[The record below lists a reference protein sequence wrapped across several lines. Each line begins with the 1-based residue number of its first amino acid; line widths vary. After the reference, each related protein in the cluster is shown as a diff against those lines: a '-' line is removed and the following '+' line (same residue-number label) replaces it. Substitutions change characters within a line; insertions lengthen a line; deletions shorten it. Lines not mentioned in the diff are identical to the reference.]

1 MRLALNRRSRA
12 SLAVAAVAA
21 TTLVVAS
28 QVGTSSASVTADR
41 SKVTSTPI
49 KHLVVLFDENV
60 SFDHY
65 FATYP
70 HATNKD
76 GTRFTAPASTP
87 KVNTLRTAGL
97 LRHNPNLYDPV
108 RLGPDQALTCDQNH
122 NYGPEQKAENGGA
135 SDQFVQNVSVDT
147 CSGGLFGAPGLT
159 MDYYDGNTVT
169 GIWNYAKSYAM
180 SDNSFG
186 TTFGPSTPGALNLV
200 SGQTHGVHAVD
211 PTTGAT
217 VSDAY
222 AVVSP
227 DAQGVG
233 TVINDP
239 DPAFDD
245 CSNKN
250 RTASNNLAVMD
261 GRNIG
266 DLLNARGVT
275 WGWFQGGFRPTTP
288 YAGSGTH
295 AVCAAAHNNIG
306 GASSLDY
313 SPHHSPFEYYQST
326 SNPHHLAPTSVSAI
340 GHTDQ
345 ANHNYDLTDFDA
357 ALAAGNLPAVSLLKA
372 PEYQD
377 GHAGYSDPLDEQAFL
392 VKEINAIQ
400 RSRFWA
406 TTAVVLAYDDSDG
419 WYDHVASDVRNASS
433 DPANDAAICTSAVVD
448 SGIAGGFQDRCGPGP
463 RLPMLVLSP
472 WSKANYV
479 DHKPTEQASITKF
492 IEDNWLTGRIGGSS
506 FDQRAGSLNGMFSFA
521 HPNGKQVVLAADG
534 SVKSIRYLCGRFNL
548 PRC

>member
-250 RTASNNLAVMD
+250 RTASNNLAVMT

-288 YAGSGTH
+288 YAGSGH
-295 AVCAAAHNNIG
+295 SRRLRRGAHQHRRGLVARLQPSPLAVRV
-306 GASSLDY
+306 L
-313 SPHHSPFEYYQST
+313 PST
-326 SNPHHLAPTSVSAI
+326 SNPHHLPPTSVSAI

-357 ALAAGNLPAVSLLKA
+357 ALAAGNLPAVSFLKA

-377 GHAGYSDPLDEQAFL
+377 GHAGLLRPAGRAGLPGQGDQRDPASRSSGRRRRSSSRTTTPTGGTTTSPRR
-392 VKEINAIQ
+392 AQ
-400 RSRFWA
+400 RVERPGQRRGHLHLGRRRQRHRRWVPGPLRPRTA
-406 TTAVVLAYDDSDG
+406 PADAGAVAVVEGQL
-419 WYDHVASDVRNASS
+419 RR
-433 DPANDAAICTSAVVD
+433 P
-448 SGIAGGFQDRCGPGP
+448 
-463 RLPMLVLSP
+463 
-472 WSKANYV
+472 
-479 DHKPTEQASITKF
+479 QA
-492 IEDNWLTGRIGGSS
+492 D
-506 FDQRAGSLNGMFSFA
+506 RAGLD
-521 HPNGKQVVLAADG
+521 H
-534 SVKSIRYLCGRFNL
+534 
-548 PRC
+548 